1 MAFVLGSEIR
11 RCLTCEARFICF
23 GQFIFPSRPQRADES
38 SLTVVWLSIVAGI
51 AACVGIALWTLR
63 RFHRWPF

>member
-11 RCLTCEARFICF
+11 RCLTCEARFICL
-23 GQFIFPSRPQRADES
+23 GQFILPSRRKSADEI
-38 SLTVVWLSIVAGI
+38 SLAVVWLSILAGT
-51 AACVGIALWTLR
+51 AVCLGIALWTLR